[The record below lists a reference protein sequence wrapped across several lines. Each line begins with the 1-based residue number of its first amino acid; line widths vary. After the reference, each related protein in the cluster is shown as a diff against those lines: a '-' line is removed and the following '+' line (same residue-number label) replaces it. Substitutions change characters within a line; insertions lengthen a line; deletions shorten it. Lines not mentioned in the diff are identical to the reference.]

1 MGKRN
6 RLIRPRLAAI
16 VMLALPVLLPV
27 LVPAPP
33 ARGETPATQP
43 LAIGFRIAP
52 PYVIGLSDGRMKGLE
67 YELVMAAAA
76 AGGLAVK
83 PQVEPFGR
91 LPEDFRRGRLAAF
104 MPASAAMK
112 LPGCLSDTVLTY
124 QNVAFTLER
133 NRLPINE
140 IADLAYYDVMA
151 FQNAGRLLGPAL
163 RQAQKVNTRYRE
175 VANQMLQVRALF
187 AGRTDVVIADRR
199 IFRFLMHSSDAGVD
213 TSAPLTEHVIFPPS
227 DYSVAF
233 RDAAACGA
241 FNDGLRRIR
250 ADGRF
255 DAIRQAWDAALSA
268 AGATPIGYRRARG

>member
-6 RLIRPRLAAI
+6 RLIGLSMAGI
-16 VMLALPVLLPV
+16 VMLALALLLP
-27 LVPAPP
+27 A
-33 ARGETPATQP
+33 AGRAETPATPP

-83 PQVEPFGR
+83 PRVEPFGR

-112 LPGCLSDTVLTY
+112 LPGCLSDTVLIY

-151 FQNAGRLLGPAL
+151 FQNASRLLGPAL

-199 IFRFLMHSSDAGVD
+199 IFRFLMHSSDAGLD

-233 RDAAACGA
+233 RDAAACEA
-241 FNDGLRRIR
+241 FNDGLRRIH

-268 AGATPIGYRRARG
+268 AGAMPIGYRRARG